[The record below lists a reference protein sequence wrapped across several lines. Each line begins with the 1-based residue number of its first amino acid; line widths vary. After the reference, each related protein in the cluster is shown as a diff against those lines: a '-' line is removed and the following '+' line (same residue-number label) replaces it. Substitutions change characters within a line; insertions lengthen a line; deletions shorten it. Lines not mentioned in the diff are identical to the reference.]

1 MADEMYKLA
10 WQMRSE
16 GAGWKVVAE
25 GWAARWTSRNGWW
38 PSMKAIRT
46 NELREIIRALR
57 YLTTTRRRVPNTRQ
71 GRGIQ

>member
-25 GWAARWTSRNGWW
+25 ELGCAVDVVKLMVAQYESDTDARAAQDQF
-38 PSMKAIRT
+38 
-46 NELREIIRALR
+46 ALFD
-57 YLTTTRRRVPNTRQ
+57 V
-71 GRGIQ
+71 